1 MNKEINEII
10 VMLRFPSQVIF
21 RVCVQQMWRTANQP
35 AAAPDTCHPLW
46 PKDRLDRRV
55 WRSTAGLPL
64 SFAIRGRPT
73 QTVCT
78 PIPLTPVPGGRWTWV
93 RTSPSL
99 TSPSTMWTVHVSL
112 YLFSLLALFHLLA
125 LSNTD
130 NKFRSDIIFEIKYM
144 IHCFLAKGTKLILL
158 SICVG
163 YSLTVDW
170 QNSKRRCLRK
180 HPLSYWYPYVHTW
193 NA

>member
-1 MNKEINEII
+1 MSKEINEII

-21 RVCVQQMWRTANQP
+21 RVCVQKMWRTANKP
-35 AAAPDTCHPLW
+35 TAAPDTHQVTLS
-46 PKDRLDRRV
+46 KDRLDRRV
-55 WRSTAGLPL
+55 RRSTAGLPL
-64 SFAIRGRPT
+64 SFATRSKTT

-78 PIPLTPVPGGRWTWV
+78 PMMDMPGGRWTWV

-130 NKFRSDIIFEIKYM
+130 NKFRSDIIFEIKYK
-144 IHCFLAKGTKLILL
+144 IHCLLAKGTKLVLL
-158 SICVG
+158 SIFVG
-163 YSLTVDW
+163 HSLTVDW
-170 QNSKRRCLRK
+170 QNSKRRCLRN
-180 HPLSYWYPYVHTW
+180 HPLSYWYPSGYTW
-193 NA
+193 NV